1 MGSGKTFYI
10 MNEVIP
16 ISQLPSVHL
25 VLFVGRK
32 DQDPTVKATIP
43 LLGCPIK
50 FTDYEDAEE
59 DIIEIFEAKRC
70 YNYLRDHLEENG
82 WLDSW
87 RDHFNEENLEK
98 LEDKV
103 FEELKVSDFS
113 LPYLDTIIIFDDVGS
128 SNLFRK
134 NTYLSHHMIIPRDDL
149 ATYFLAT
156 HEISDLDSKI
166 KTKAKVFVLLRGIPR
181 ERLVIIRREMSV
193 PWSWEEFLNTYEE
206 FSQSGHH
213 YLVID
218 QQEGTVSFQD

>member
-1 MGSGKTFYI
+1 MLENIAQYEDNSPQGDAHSIRKVADDLNTSLNTINIVLTGEMGSGKTFYI

-32 DQDPTVKATIP
+32 DHDPTVKATIP

-70 YNYLRDHLEENG
+70 YNYLRGELEANG
-82 WLDSW
+82 WLESW
-87 RDHFNEENLEK
+87 RDHFNEENFEK

-134 NTYLSHHMIIPRDDL
+134 NTYIF
-149 ATYFLAT
+149 T
-156 HEISDLDSKI
+156 
-166 KTKAKVFVLLRGIPR
+166 
-181 ERLVIIRREMSV
+181 
-193 PWSWEEFLNTYEE
+193 
-206 FSQSGHH
+206 
-213 YLVID
+213 
-218 QQEGTVSFQD
+218 